1 MGIVLDMKPGSE
13 DKETTFKKVLTFL
26 DFTLSMLVV
35 SPLVVATWRG
45 LWLVLDLHEVPFSV
59 SLGTG
64 LLLHCVFM
72 MARGKLMDVCTPDKM
87 GTLMFF
93 IVSRSYTVL
102 FGSACVMAW
111 RGGWH
116 ILDDY
121 VAMDQPSG
129 PLWMLGSSLLL
140 LGLLKTLCNL
150 PLPLFNLEGDTQQV
164 IFDFP
169 SIMFCKNGRID
180 GEIDRHVNAY
190 RRVVGYMWNEVV
202 SKEERMAVCKK
213 GGLIPTM
220 FDGCEAW
227 VCQEKHKSKVNAFGM
242 KYLRNVCGKSRM
254 DRISNEWVL
263 KECVGVRAFT
273 LRGETVH
280 RFCTLGTPVVVKF
293 GHRDENTCLGDGG
306 TRAIHDKESARS
318 VIVIFL
324 RKSVQIKN

>member
-35 SPLVVATWRG
+35 SPLVVVTWRG
-45 LWLVLDLHEVPFSV
+45 LWSVLDLHEVPFSV

-72 MARGKLMDVCTPDKM
+72 IARGKLMDVCTPDKM

-102 FGSACVMAW
+102 FGSACVVAW

-121 VAMDQPSG
+121 VAMDQPCG

-169 SIMFCKNGRID
+169 SIRCASFYPEGR
-180 GEIDRHVNAY
+180 DRSSLLYPRY
-190 RRVVGYMWNEVV
+190 RGPRKVLRSQSSVTGMRTRVSVME
-202 SKEERMAVCKK
+202 
-213 GGLIPTM
+213 
-220 FDGCEAW
+220 
-227 VCQEKHKSKVNAFGM
+227 
-242 KYLRNVCGKSRM
+242 
-254 DRISNEWVL
+254 
-263 KECVGVRAFT
+263 
-273 LRGETVH
+273 
-280 RFCTLGTPVVVKF
+280 
-293 GHRDENTCLGDGG
+293 GH
-306 TRAIHDKESARS
+306 ARS
-318 VIVIFL
+318 MTNSL
-324 RKSVQIKN
+324 PDPSS

>member
-35 SPLVVATWRG
+35 SPLVVVTWRG
-45 LWLVLDLHEVPFSV
+45 LWSALDLHGVPFSV

-102 FGSACVMAW
+102 FGSACVVAW

-121 VAMDQPSG
+121 VAMDRPSG

-150 PLPLFNLEGDTQQV
+150 PLPLFNLEGDTQQSV
-164 IFDFP
+164 CELLPRAARPFIASVP
-169 SIMFCKNGRID
+169 S
-180 GEIDRHVNAY
+180 V
-190 RRVVGYMWNEVV
+190 
-202 SKEERMAVCKK
+202 
-213 GGLIPTM
+213 
-220 FDGCEAW
+220 
-227 VCQEKHKSKVNAFGM
+227 
-242 KYLRNVCGKSRM
+242 LRCS
-254 DRISNEWVL
+254 
-263 KECVGVRAFT
+263 
-273 LRGETVH
+273 
-280 RFCTLGTPVVVKF
+280 
-293 GHRDENTCLGDGG
+293 
-306 TRAIHDKESARS
+306 
-318 VIVIFL
+318 
-324 RKSVQIKN
+324 